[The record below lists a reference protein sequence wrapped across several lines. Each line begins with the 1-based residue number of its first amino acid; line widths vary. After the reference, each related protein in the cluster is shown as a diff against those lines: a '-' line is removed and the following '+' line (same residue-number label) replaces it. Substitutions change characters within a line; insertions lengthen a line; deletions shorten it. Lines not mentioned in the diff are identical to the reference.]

1 MPSVKESKMALKP
14 CLLSSG
20 FLCLIACI
28 SLNSNADSTELPS
41 PWQHQDIGTVTV
53 TGTATAAGDAFTLK
67 GTLDIWGTSDGC
79 HFAWQRLNG
88 DGEIVARVLSVEPTQ
103 NHAKG
108 GVAIRESLDPDA
120 RHATMVNTPT
130 DGTQFL
136 VREEKS
142 GKTTSQKTG
151 LNKGKAPYWVKLVRA
166 GDTITGF
173 ESLDGKEW
181 AQTGT
186 TMLKLP
192 ESVYVGLVASSHVQD
207 KTCAVSFDRV
217 NVIVNS
223 K

>member
-1 MPSVKESKMALKP
+1 MIAILVHGAQQAAAAEYN
-14 CLLSSG
+14 CLLFAKELTMPIKFPSPRIFTAVIIVHLAAAYVS
-20 FLCLIACI
+20 CA
-28 SLNSNADSTELPS
+28 ELPS
-41 PWQHQDIGTVTV
+41 PWKHQDIGAVTV
-53 TGTATAAGDAFTLK
+53 SGSAGAADDVITLQ

-79 HFAWQRLNG
+79 HFAWQPLKG

-108 GVAIRESLDPDA
+108 GVATRESLDAEA
-120 RHATMVNTPT
+120 RHASMVNTPT

-166 GDTITGF
+166 GDKLTGF

-181 AQTGT
+181 VQTGT
-186 TMLKLP
+186 SMLKLP
-192 ESVYVGLVASSHVQD
+192 ETVFVGL
-207 KTCAVSFDRV
+207 
-217 NVIVNS
+217 
-223 K
+223 